1 MLARI
6 GVGVEVSGGEVEQGV
21 LLGEVEVLH
30 GASNS
35 RKQQYTRTDDLG
47 EVRSGSESGAR
58 VRSAALVARR
68 A

>member
-1 MLARI
+1 MEGGIGLLARI

-47 EVRSGSESGAR
+47 
-58 VRSAALVARR
+58 
-68 A
+68 

>member
-1 MLARI
+1 MAR
-6 GVGVEVSGGEVEQGV
+6 GT
-21 LLGEVEVLH
+21 
-30 GASNS
+30 ANTSNILV
-35 RKQQYTRTDDLG
+35 RMTQD